1 MSLKGNIKTMPL
13 GDLLR
18 LIGTKRS
25 TGTFELSRGTSWK
38 RLYFEKGTVI
48 SAGSSDPSEYLGHFL
63 ISENKITEEQLTQA
77 IDVQKKTR
85 VMIGKILV
93 MIGAITEPEL
103 LRLLEVKCLETLMS
117 MFLWEDAD
125 FEFFEDQL
133 PAVRLIPAAVVID
146 LLVEEGVKR
155 HAEWREIKKKYPA
168 RDIVFGKDPSRL
180 LPADAERSLRGIYD
194 LVDGKRTI
202 GDIIMQTH
210 STEYRVLRSL
220 HRMKED
226 GVLWLA
232 STTESQPPQM
242 YEAFALSHVVE
253 NGKNKLN
260 AGRWEDAINLFN
272 YVLQHEENQEA
283 RDLLTR
289 AEHGLVESIYA
300 NIISPESVPKLA
312 RPIESLI
319 QEKLSSEESFV
330 VTRINGRW
338 DMKSILTIT
347 PLREV
352 EALRIVKRLMDRK
365 IIEI

>member
-1 MSLKGNIKTMPL
+1 MSLKGNVKTMPL
-13 GDLLR
+13 GELLR
-18 LIGTKRS
+18 LIGSRKS
-25 TGTFELSRGTSWK
+25 TGTFELARGTAWK

-93 MIGAITEPEL
+93 MIGAIAEPEL
-103 LRLLEVKCLETLMS
+103 LRLLELKCLETLMS
-117 MFLWEDAD
+117 MFLWEDAE

-133 PAVRLIPAAVVID
+133 PAVRMIPAALAVEP
-146 LLVEEGVKR
+146 LVQEGMHR
-155 HAEWREIKKKYPA
+155 HAEWREISKKYPA
-168 RDIVFGKDPSRL
+168 RDMVFGKDPSRV
-180 LPADAERSLRGIYD
+180 LPADADRSTRGIYE

-202 GDIIMQTH
+202 GDIIMHTH
-210 STEYRVLRSL
+210 STEYRVLRAL

-226 GVLWLA
+226 GLLWVA
-232 STTESQPPQM
+232 STTEAEPPQM
-242 YEAFALSHVVE
+242 YEAFALSNVVE
-253 NGKNKLN
+253 NGRNKLT
-260 AGRWEDAINLFN
+260 AGRWEEAINLFN
-272 YVLQHEENQEA
+272 YVLQHEDNQEA
-283 RDLLTR
+283 RDLLAR
-289 AEHGLVESIYA
+289 AENGLIQSIYA
-300 NIISPESVPKLA
+300 DIISPESIPKLS

-352 EALRIVKRLMDRK
+352 EALRIVKRLMGRK